1 MGKKDGGST
10 YAQQQRAVEALRMN
24 QRRLLDHQGVTSVGV
39 GYCMKDGKPTDQ
51 VCIVCTVEEK
61 LSPEALGDRNITPLP
76 SAVPAPDGA
85 LINVDVVERSF
96 RANFQVRDEPT
107 EQVEAHDVRRTQQS
121 PMMPG
126 ISVSNVN
133 GTAGTIGAFVFDRNS
148 GEPLLLSNWHVLHG
162 PNGAFG
168 DAIVQPGPFD
178 DPSIEGNG
186 CGVLLRSHLGMAGD
200 CAVARLNGRAW
211 KREVLEINR
220 TPRRMADPDL
230 DDLVVKSGRTTGVTR
245 GIVSRVDVV
254 AKINYGGAVGVQE
267 VGGFEIRPNPGQ
279 PLANGELSMG
289 GDSGSL
295 WMLDVAVGSPDADVV
310 LGLHFAGETDPAP
323 SAEHAVACKITSVAD
338 KLKIVLE
345 PSAEETMEEHEL
357 IQEIVARLARLEAAV
372 VQSAQSGCQCNGGS
386 NGASQS
392 HAMPADLVATAEAG
406 LPVYGNWCG
415 PGHGGGPA
423 IDAVDGA
430 CKTHDECYDRR
441 GYLDCDCD
449 KALTSALDRLIAS
462 RRITGRARRAAVG
475 IRAYF
480 SASPCVRHVR
490 IGNQVIPIPGV
501 NTPIPNVSLPG
512 IRIPPIGGSVGS
524 VLGGL
529 GRRIG
534 L

>member
-1 MGKKDGGST
+1 MAKKDSNSH
-10 YAQQQRAVEALRMN
+10 AQQQRAIEALRMN
-24 QRRLLDHQGVTSVGV
+24 QRRLLDHEGVTSVGV

-61 LSPEALGDRNITPLP
+61 LSPEALDDRNITPLP
-76 SAVPAPDGA
+76 RAVTAPDGGS
-85 LINVDVVERSF
+85 INVDVVQRSY
-96 RANFQVRDEPT
+96 RANFQVRDEPI
-107 EQVEAHDVRRTQQS
+107 EQLEAHDVRRSLQD

-133 GTAGTIGAFVFDRNS
+133 GTAGTIGAFVFDRDT

-162 PNGAFG
+162 PNGTFG
-168 DAIVQPGPFD
+168 DPIVQPGPFD
-178 DPSIEGNG
+178 DPSIDGNG

-245 GIVSRVDVV
+245 GIVARVDVV
-254 AKINYGGAVGVQE
+254 AKINYGGSVGVQE
-267 VGGFEIRPNPGQ
+267 VGGFEIRPNPNH
-279 PLANGELSMG
+279 PLPNGELSMG

-295 WMLDVAVGSPDADVV
+295 WMLDAADGSPDADIV

-338 KLKIVLE
+338 KLKVVLE
-345 PSAEETMEEHEL
+345 PSADETLDEHEL
-357 IQEIVARLARLEAAV
+357 IQEIVSRLVRLEAAV
-372 VQSAQSGCQCNGGS
+372 AQTQAAPRCQCQATGNGS
-386 NGASQS
+386 VQP
-392 HAMPADLVATAEAG
+392 HATQGDLAAAAEAG
-406 LPVYGNWCG
+406 IPVYGNWCG
-415 PGHGGGPA
+415 PGHGSGRA

-430 CKTHDECYDRR
+430 CKTHDECYERR

-449 KALTSALDRLIAS
+449 RNLLVALDQLIGS
-462 RRITGRARRAAVG
+462 RRITGRARTAAIG

-480 SASPCVRHVR
+480 SAAPCVRHVR
-490 IGNQVIPIPGV
+490 IGNRVIPIP
-501 NTPIPNVSLPG
+501 SPG
-512 IRIPPIGGSVGS
+512 IPLPNLPSIRVPPVGGSVGRAI
-524 VLGGL
+524 GGL